1 MNAEKQESKYLR
13 LYHRLRQDITEGRYQ
28 YGERLPSKRALAESA
43 GSSVITVEHSLTLLL
58 EEGYIE
64 TRERSGCFVSYRA
77 QDSFPVSEEAEDN
90 VFGLQVPETDG
101 RDEAA
106 GAAEAVHFPFPLL
119 ARTMRHVLLE
129 HGEDILVKCPNSG
142 LPALREAIA
151 QYLRRSRGIQVE
163 PEQIVIGSGAEYLY
177 AMLTQML
184 GREKIYG
191 LEDPSYEKIRQVY
204 AGSGVQCELLRLGRN
219 GILSGELRRTRAEI
233 LHVTPFNSFP
243 SGVTASASKRH
254 EYIRWARNR
263 GGLIIEDDFDSEFSA
278 STKSEDTLFSLEPEE
293 SVIYLNTFSKTIAP
307 SFRIG
312 YLVLP
317 AKRAQALWERISF
330 YSCTVPVFEQYVL
343 AEFIR
348 NGSFERHINRVRRR
362 RRTRGM

>member
-1 MNAEKQESKYLR
+1 MGKQESKYLR
-13 LYHRLRQDITEGRYQ
+13 LYHQLRQDITEGRYR
-28 YGERLPSKRALAESA
+28 YGEKLPSKRMLAAEG
-43 GSSVITVEHSLTLLL
+43 GSSVITVEHSLDLLM

-64 TRERSGCFVSYRA
+64 SRERSGCFVSYRA
-77 QDSFPVSEEAEDN
+77 EDSFPVSEGGEGNVGEPLLPEA
-90 VFGLQVPETDG
+90 DG
-101 RDEAA
+101 RDEA
-106 GAAEAVHFPFPLL
+106 GRSEAETGFPFSTL
-119 ARTMRHVLLE
+119 AKTMRHVLLE
-129 HGEDILVKCPNSG
+129 QSESILMKCPNSG

-163 PEQIVIGSGAEYLY
+163 MEQIVIGSGAEYLY
-177 AMLTQML
+177 AMLAQML

-204 AGSGVQCELLRLGRN
+204 ERSGVQCEYLQLGRE
-219 GILSGELRRTRAEI
+219 GILSRELRRTKAGV

-254 EYIRWARNR
+254 EYIRWAQER
-263 GGLIIEDDFDSEFSA
+263 GGMLIEDDFDSEFSA
-278 STKSEDTLFSLEPEE
+278 STKSADTLFSLEPEE

-317 AKRAQALWERISF
+317 AKRSRELWERISF

-343 AEFIR
+343 AEFIQ
-348 NGSFERHINRVRRR
+348 NGSFERHINRIRRIR
-362 RRTRGM
+362 RSQVQR